1 MGIKILSNT
10 KVTKLEKKS
19 DSVVATIDDGK
30 GKPQAVEF
38 ERVISAVG
46 VVGNIENLGLEKL
59 GVKTDRG
66 CVVIDGYG
74 KTNVPGI
81 YAIGDVAGPPMLAHK
96 AEHEGVVCVEAI
108 KGLHPH
114 AMDKNLIPGCTYC
127 HPQIASV
134 GLTEAKAKEGGREIR
149 VGRFPFVGNG
159 KAIALGEDQGL
170 IKVVFDKKTG
180 QLLGAHMIGAEVTE
194 LIQGYVVAMNLE
206 TTEEELMHT
215 VFPHPTLSEMMKEA
229 VLDAYGR
236 VLNIYDD
243 RHCERAR
250 SNPASLPRQQSWIAS
265 SLTLAM
271 TRLDEAEIKQKEQ
284 SVKDNDNLTI
294 ERPTFVTHLECA
306 MEGDHYPA
314 DQIHNLSKAGK
325 PLLVRYD
332 LAGVKK
338 ALTKDALAQRP
349 ADMWRYR
356 EMLPVRKVSDIV
368 SLGEVTTPLIRLPKL
383 SKKLG
388 GGEIIVKDEGRLP
401 TGSFKARG
409 LVMAVSMGKAL
420 GIKHM
425 AMPTNGNAGAA
436 LAAYA
441 TSCGIKT
448 TIFCPADTPEV
459 NVSEIEL
466 QGATVYR
473 VNGLI
478 DDCGKIVGEGKA
490 KAGWFDTSTLK
501 EPYRIEGKKTMGLEL
516 AEQLGWDVPDV
527 IFYPTGGGTGLIGMW
542 KAFAELEAIGF
553 IGSKRPRMV
562 AVQASGC
569 APMVR
574 AFEAGT
580 EHAPRWEDAHTIA
593 SGIRVPQAI
602 GDFLILRAVRES
614 KGFAIAVPDEKISAA
629 LNEVSREEGLLLCP
643 EGAATYA
650 AYKESLADGR
660 VDEK

>member
-1 MGIKILSNT
+1 
-10 KVTKLEKKS
+10 
-19 DSVVATIDDGK
+19 
-30 GKPQAVEF
+30 
-38 ERVISAVG
+38 
-46 VVGNIENLGLEKL
+46 
-59 GVKTDRG
+59 
-66 CVVIDGYG
+66 
-74 KTNVPGI
+74 
-81 YAIGDVAGPPMLAHK
+81 
-96 AEHEGVVCVEAI
+96 
-108 KGLHPH
+108 
-114 AMDKNLIPGCTYC
+114 
-127 HPQIASV
+127 
-134 GLTEAKAKEGGREIR
+134 
-149 VGRFPFVGNG
+149 
-159 KAIALGEDQGL
+159 
-170 IKVVFDKKTG
+170 
-180 QLLGAHMIGAEVTE
+180 
-194 LIQGYVVAMNLE
+194 
-206 TTEEELMHT
+206 MH
-215 VFPHPTLSEMMKEA
+215 
-229 VLDAYGR
+229 
-236 VLNIYDD
+236 
-243 RHCERAR
+243 
-250 SNPASLPRQQSWIAS
+250 
-265 SLTLAM
+265 
-271 TRLDEAEIKQKEQ
+271 
-284 SVKDNDNLTI
+284 DNDNLTI

-306 MEGDHYPA
+306 MEGDHYAA
-314 DQIHNLSKAGK
+314 DQVHNLSKAGK

-349 ADMWRYR
+349 GDMWRYR
-356 EMLPVRKVSDIV
+356 ELLPVRKCKDIV

-383 SKKLG
+383 GAKLG

-473 VNGLI
+473 VNGYI

-490 KAGWFDTSTLK
+490 KVGWFDTSTLK

-542 KAFAELEAIGF
+542 KAFDELEKIGF

-574 AFEAGT
+574 AYDAGT
-580 EHAPRWEDAHTIA
+580 EHATRWEDAHTIA

-602 GDFLILRAVRES
+602 GDFLILRAVRQS
-614 KGFAIAVPDEKISAA
+614 KGFAIAVDDDNISAA
-629 LNEVSREEGLLLCP
+629 LNEVAREEGLLLCP

-650 AYKESLADGR
+650 AYKDSLADGR
-660 VDEK
+660 VSKTDRVMLFNCATGLKYPLPPVTRTLDRHKPIDYTQF